1 MDAETGWCV
10 GCGRTIDEIVRW
22 GSTDEVD
29 RDSVTAQLPERMA
42 SLAWGSGNDLR

>member
-22 GSTDEVD
+22 GSTSNAD
-29 RDSVTAQLPERMA
+29 RDAVMAALPARTAILVRKAE
-42 SLAWGSGNDLR
+42 L